1 MNLYLTPKFKKI
13 KSRPPIYG
21 NTTLKIAIEFGIVL
35 SEVAYTRGIQMTPE
49 ISIKA
54 EEVLIRELRVNGLG
68 KTAANFVPLILAVL
82 GERKEQV

>member
-1 MNLYLTPKFKKI
+1 LTPKFKKI

-21 NTTLKIAIEFGIVL
+21 NKTLEVAIEFGIVL
-35 SEVAYTRGIQMTPE
+35 SEVAYARGIKLTPE

-54 EEVLIRELRVNGLG
+54 EEVLIRELRVNGLQ
-68 KTAANFVPLILAVL
+68 KTAINFIPLILAVL